1 MKLLKSFFFLA
12 VTSLMLA
19 TAVHADPLTVFG
31 LAFGANIAV
40 SFIQGGTSGLSLMAM
55 TTTDLATEL
64 KAYWKAEPGLPS
76 GWVYSPMVALNKFTK
91 TITRIKN
98 KYIVSNSVLS
108 HVVQGFVAEWNAMGG
123 TKFRSNELQSYE
135 QKVNFSINPD
145 EIEGTYLA
153 WANEENKQGK
163 DTSIARYIAQELEK
177 KVIDDIDILS
187 ITGEYDENDLGTFGK
202 SMNGIKI
209 ILEDMVTDTLT
220 GTSTK
225 PCYLIPIDSIT
236 DSNAVDQVT
245 AFERAIPTR
254 FVKFYK
260 RIFMGTDKAI
270 QYRLDHMSTYGG
282 NTTYTDGKSFR
293 TVVHNLE
300 IVGLDNLIGSDTMWC
315 TPDDNF
321 LRLIDLNDM
330 PTIHKVEDI
339 GYEVKIYMR
348 FHLGYGFAY
357 NQMVCVSHTG
367 NETGYQNSQLTAD
380 YLPELSTGSGS

>member
-1 MKLLKSFFFLA
+1 MKLLKSFLFLA

-31 LAFGANIAV
+31 LAFGANVAI
-40 SFIQGGTSGLSLMAM
+40 SLMQGGTAGLSLMAM

-64 KAYWKAEPGLPS
+64 KAYWKAEPGMPG
-76 GWVYSPMVALNKFTK
+76 GWVYNPAVQLNKFTK
-91 TITRIKN
+91 TITKIKD

-108 HVVQGFVAEWNAMGG
+108 HVVQGFVNVWNEMGG
-123 TKFRSNELQSYE
+123 IKFKSNTLTAYE
-135 QKVNFSINPD
+135 QKINFSIKPD

-202 SMNGIKI
+202 SMNGIKVL
-209 ILEDMVTDTLT
+209 LEDIIAETLA
-220 GTSTK
+220 GNSSK

-236 DSNAVDQVT
+236 ESNAVDQIT
-245 AFERAIPTR
+245 EFEKAVPTR
-254 FVKFYK
+254 FRKFYK
-260 RIFMGTDKAI
+260 RIYMGTDKA
-270 QYRLDHMSTYGG
+270 QMYRIDYE
-282 NTTYTDGKSFR
+282 NTFGANMNFSDGKMMKTR
-293 TVVHNLE
+293 LNGWD
-300 IVGLDNLIGSDTMWC
+300 IIGLDNLIGSDLIWC

-330 PTIHKVEDI
+330 PTIHKIEDI

-357 NQMVCVSHTG
+357 NPMVCIAHTG
-367 NETGYQNSQLTAD
+367 SELGYENATATAE
-380 YLPELSTGSGS
+380 YLPELVTGSGS